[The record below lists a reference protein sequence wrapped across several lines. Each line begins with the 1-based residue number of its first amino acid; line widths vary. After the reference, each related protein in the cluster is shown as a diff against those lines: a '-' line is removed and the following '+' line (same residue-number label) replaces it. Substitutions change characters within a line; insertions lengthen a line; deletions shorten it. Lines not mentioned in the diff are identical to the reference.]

1 MFPKYTKGRPSE
13 KASPVSITLAA
24 CLLVAL
30 IPLLF
35 KPVRRT
41 TYSTTITHSWTQ
53 HIVLESDPNYDL
65 IVGLTHHKTG
75 TFQIRCI
82 QEKLSSAVHL
92 PSLNTPSCIKDND
105 AGAQDLLDCLSSADT
120 TTTTTTTHR
129 PAQFKTHHGMR
140 QTCMRYEGQPPWK
153 PCLSLMLSRSC
164 TKGEVSRT
172 RLPAE
177 TCTLDLPTDTKLAF
191 INEIRNPIDAVISA
205 YMFHITIPS
214 SEPWLYRL
222 KKPFY
227 AFGLELKWLGAS
239 AEDLVSFG
247 FGNVDLDAG
256 DAMASDSTA
265 ATDGG
270 ELDQLYASNLIAS
283 NITTYGQVLTA
294 LPAEDG
300 VRMEFWHSLPEL
312 WSMIR
317 QYLALKSH
325 PGAKQPR
332 FEDLKYEFNA
342 TMMAII
348 DHLHLP
354 QTHEGDNSSSNNNN
368 NNNNNNSSNNSRE
381 RSTYKQH
388 HAVLDAIVAGGCDPN
403 AWSQD
408 KIAKSTHI
416 TAGKSDDKYTVEQ
429 ALMSYDVAKQELCQM
444 AAMMEYSDPRCDGVV
459 VRTPSL

>member
-1 MFPKYTKGRPSE
+1 MFPKYIKGRPSE

-30 IPLLF
+30 IPLLV
-35 KPVRRT
+35 KPVRRA

-53 HIVLESDPNYDL
+53 HIVVEIDPIYDL

-75 TFQIRCI
+75 TFQIQCI
-82 QEKLSSAVHL
+82 QEKLSSTVHL

-120 TTTTTTTHR
+120 PPR

-214 SEPWLYRL
+214 SEPWLYRW

-239 AEDLVSFG
+239 AEDLVTFG

-265 ATDGG
+265 ATAGG
-270 ELDQLYASNLIAS
+270 ELDQLYASNPIAS
-283 NITTYGQVLTA
+283 NVTTYGQVLIA
-294 LPAEDG
+294 LPTEYG

-312 WSMIR
+312 WSMVR
-317 QYLALKSH
+317 QYVALKNH

-348 DHLHLP
+348 DHLHLS
-354 QTHEGDNSSSNNNN
+354 QTHEGDSSSSNNNN
-368 NNNNNNSSNNSRE
+368 NSSSSSSNRE
-381 RSTYKQH
+381 KLTYKQQH
-388 HAVLDAIVAGGCDPN
+388 VVLDAIVAGGCDPN

-408 KIAKSTHI
+408 KRAKSTHI
-416 TAGKSDDKYTVEQ
+416 TAGKSDDKFRVEQ
-429 ALMSYDVAKQELCQM
+429 ALMSYEVAKQELCQM